1 MEMQPN
7 MDTTHSAVQAKGY
20 TGITQE
26 TPAVEEKPQTE
37 SPLLMKIDAGIHNKV
52 SLFDSSFW
60 RYAARSVLA
69 TLFLTLGTAIAFGT
83 AIQAEKVVAGSGKF
97 AFAFMFSWSLVMI
110 IFMDAELGTSNMLF
124 MTVGVYRKKLS
135 ASKAGKILLTCVLF
149 NLIGGII
156 FGYLVSLTGPFQH
169 LAVDNYMFTG
179 VAAKLSK
186 TTVQILV
193 EGMFANIVV
202 NTAFVINLRMK
213 DDAGKV
219 MAIIFVIFIFAF
231 LGYEHVIAN
240 FPAFSLA
247 YFASYGAIPGMT
259 MASLL
264 HNLIFAF
271 IGNYVG
277 GALVIGMTYAWMDK
291 TSSDYV
297 D

>member
-7 MDTTHSAVQAKGY
+7 MDTQAAENGEEY
-20 TGITQE
+20 TGITRE
-26 TPAVEEKPQTE
+26 TPVVEEKTVTE
-37 SPLLMKIDAGIHNKV
+37 SPLFKKIDAGIHNKV
-52 SLFDSSFW
+52 TLIDSSFA

-83 AIQAEKVVAGSGKF
+83 AIQAEKVMPGSGKF

-110 IFMDAELGTSNMLF
+110 IFMNAELGTSNMLF
-124 MTVGVYRKKLS
+124 MTVGVYRHKVNVG
-135 ASKAGKILLTCVLF
+135 KAAKILFTCVLF
-149 NLIGGII
+149 NLIGGIL
-156 FGYLVSLTGPFQH
+156 FGYLVSLTGPFQN
-169 LAVDNYMFTG
+169 LPAGNYMFTG
-179 VAAKLSK
+179 VAAKLAKS
-186 TTVQILV
+186 TWQILV

-247 YFASYGAIPGMT
+247 LFASHGTITGMT
-259 MASLL
+259 FGSIL

-271 IGNYVG
+271 LGNYIG

-291 TSSDYV
+291 TDSTYV